1 MNRRNF
7 VVLSA
12 TALAGSVTAFTAM
25 TSSASEVDRGRES
38 QVWPMACRAFRRSE

>member
-12 TALAGSVTAFTAM
+12 TALAGSVTAFTAT
-25 TSSASEVDRGRES
+25 TSTAS
-38 QVWPMACRAFRRSE
+38 